1 MERVNIAIVDQN
13 QFFKLGLG
21 LALQEGF
28 LQNGVKAKITGE
40 ERANI
45 IFRAPDK
52 RVSINFCHT
61 QLLQG
66 NFSSIPLYF
75 SILEHKTIFKNPL
88 QSRGRKHYAQRRR
101 GGDRG

>member
-40 ERANI
+40 NGPTLYFGHRI
-45 IFRAPDK
+45 SG
-52 RVSINFCHT
+52 VHQFCHT

-66 NFSSIPLYF
+66 NFLLFRSIFQYL
-75 SILEHKTIFKNPL
+75 SIKRFFQNPL
-88 QSRGRKHYAQRRR
+88 QSRGRKYYAQRRR

>member
-52 RVSINFCHT
+52 RVSINFAIPSFCRAIF
-61 QLLQG
+61 LL
-66 NFSSIPLYF
+66 FRSIFQYL
-75 SILEHKTIFKNPL
+75 SIKRFFQNPL

>member
-13 QFFKLGLG
+13 QFSSLGWG
-21 LALQEGF
+21 SPCKRVFSE
-28 LQNGVKAKITGE
+28 NGVKAKITGE

-75 SILEHKTIFKNPL
+75 SILEHKTIFQK
-88 QSRGRKHYAQRRR
+88 SIAI
-101 GGDRG
+101 